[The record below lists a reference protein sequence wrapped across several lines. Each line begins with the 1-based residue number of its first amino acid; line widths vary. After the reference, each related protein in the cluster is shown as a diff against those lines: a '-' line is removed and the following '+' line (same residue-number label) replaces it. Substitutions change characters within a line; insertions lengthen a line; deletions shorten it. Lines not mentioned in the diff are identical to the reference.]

1 MKTWIVAVA
10 ALILGVGISIPAL
23 ALADN
28 GTPATYGGLQVVTVQ
43 ADVPLSSSSGMAQA
57 YCPDSSW
64 AATGGG
70 FYVEA
75 AGSNVRAID
84 NRKLEADDGTGR
96 DFWHVAIFGGS
107 GSGTLYVQV
116 VCTKLG

>member
-1 MKTWIVAVA
+1 MKTWIVAVV
-10 ALILGVGISIPAL
+10 ALIFGVGISIPAL
-23 ALADN
+23 ALAN

-43 ADVPLSSSSGMAQA
+43 ESAAFSGSSATAQA

-70 FYVEA
+70 FYAEG
-75 AGSNVRAID
+75 AGANVRAID
-84 NRKLEADDGTGR
+84 NRKLKDDPTGR
-96 DFWHVAIFGGS
+96 DFWHVAAFGGS